1 MHEHDKSGNKLA
13 GVTQDKAGERGA
25 ELSKEG
31 KELQREITVLRKQV
45 FDEWQEGIIDR
56 LGDFK
61 LDLVGRCKLTPLKT
75 RASKSP
81 KSKRVRE

>member
-1 MHEHDKSGNKLA
+1 
-13 GVTQDKAGERGA
+13 
-25 ELSKEG
+25 
-31 KELQREITVLRKQV
+31 VLVLNDTAARKQV

-61 LDLVGRCKLTPLKT
+61 LDLVGRCKFNPFKT

-81 KSKRVRE
+81 RTMTKCVKPLGH